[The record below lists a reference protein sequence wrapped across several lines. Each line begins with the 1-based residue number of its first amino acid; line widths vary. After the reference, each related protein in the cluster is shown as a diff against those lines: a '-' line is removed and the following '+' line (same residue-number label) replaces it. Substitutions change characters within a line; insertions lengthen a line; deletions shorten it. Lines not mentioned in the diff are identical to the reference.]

1 MINQPYI
8 KHKKGAI
15 NRSFFVFLLKPN
27 PTLTDQIAPSL
38 RRTRR
43 EKWAYKRKWSFPNA
57 GLA

>member
-43 EKWAYKRKWSFPNA
+43 EK
-57 GLA
+57 